1 MKSMNCKP
9 DLYHSTVPK
18 TACIDIGQ
26 LLSSIPASPSLHSE
40 VFKVDDKLIADIYSV
55 VDKILHAPPLYAWF
69 DSNYR
74 TVEQT
79 FTIQVVDDIAYV
91 DVIAD
96 CTVAVNRYKIK
107 DFITQR
113 ISNRP
118 LCLLV
123 QEANRHDKTIQS
135 IFQCLVGARVEAK
148 ESA

>member
-1 MKSMNCKP
+1 MNCKP

-40 VFKVDDKLIADIYSV
+40 LFKLDDNLIAEIYNV
-55 VDKILHAPPLYAWF
+55 VENILRNPPLYAWF

-74 TVEQT
+74 TAERT

-107 DFITQR
+107 DFITQLPTGR
-113 ISNRP
+113 WEPN
-118 LCLLV
+118 L
-123 QEANRHDKTIQS
+123 EAIKNIKIYYDVYS
-135 IFQCLVGARVEAK
+135 
-148 ESA
+148 

>member
-1 MKSMNCKP
+1 MNCKP

-40 VFKVDDKLIADIYSV
+40 LFKVDDNLIAEIYNV
-55 VDKILHAPPLYAWF
+55 VEKILRNPPLYAWF

-74 TVEQT
+74 TAERT
-79 FTIQVVDDIAYV
+79 FTVQVVDDIAYV

-107 DFITQR
+107 DFITQL
-113 ISNRP
+113 P
-118 LCLLV
+118 TGKWEPDL
-123 QEANRHDKTIQS
+123 EAIKNIKIYYDVFS
-135 IFQCLVGARVEAK
+135 
-148 ESA
+148 

>member
-26 LLSSIPASPSLHSE
+26 LLASIPDPPSLHIE
-40 VFKVDDKLIADIYSV
+40 LFKVDDNLIEEIYNV
-55 VDKILHAPPLYAWF
+55 VEKILRNPPLYAWF

-74 TVEQT
+74 TAERT

-107 DFITQR
+107 DFITQLPTGR
-113 ISNRP
+113 WEP
-118 LCLLV
+118 
-123 QEANRHDKTIQS
+123 D
-135 IFQCLVGARVEAK
+135 VEAIK
-148 ESA
+148 NIKIYYDVYS

>member
-1 MKSMNCKP
+1 MNCKP

-40 VFKVDDKLIADIYSV
+40 LFKVDDNLIAEIYNV
-55 VDKILHAPPLYAWF
+55 VEKILRNPPLYAWF

-74 TVEQT
+74 TAERT
-79 FTIQVVDDIAYV
+79 FTIQVVDAIAYV

-107 DFITQR
+107 DFITQLPTGR
-113 ISNRP
+113 WEP
-118 LCLLV
+118 
-123 QEANRHDKTIQS
+123 D
-135 IFQCLVGARVEAK
+135 VEAIK
-148 ESA
+148 NIKIYYDVFS

>member
-1 MKSMNCKP
+1 MRNDHIP
-9 DLYHSTVPK
+9 NSTVPK

-40 VFKVDDKLIADIYSV
+40 LFKVDDNLIAGIYNV
-55 VDKILHAPPLYAWF
+55 VEKILRNPPLYAWF

-74 TVEQT
+74 TAERTFTIQVVDDI

-107 DFITQR
+107 DFITQL
-113 ISNRP
+113 P
-118 LCLLV
+118 TGKWEPDL
-123 QEANRHDKTIQS
+123 EAIKNIKIYYDVFS
-135 IFQCLVGARVEAK
+135 
-148 ESA
+148 

>member
-1 MKSMNCKP
+1 MNCKP

-40 VFKVDDKLIADIYSV
+40 LFKVDDNLIAEIYNV
-55 VDKILHAPPLYAWF
+55 VEKILRNPPLYAWF

-74 TVEQT
+74 TAERT

-91 DVIAD
+91 NVIAD

-107 DFITQR
+107 DFITQLPTDR
-113 ISNRP
+113 WEP
-118 LCLLV
+118 DL
-123 QEANRHDKTIQS
+123 EAIKNINIYYDVFS
-135 IFQCLVGARVEAK
+135 
-148 ESA
+148 

>member
-40 VFKVDDKLIADIYSV
+40 LFKLDDNLIAEIYNV
-55 VDKILHAPPLYAWF
+55 VENILRNPPLYAWF

-74 TVEQT
+74 TAERT

-107 DFITQR
+107 DFITQLPTGR
-113 ISNRP
+113 WEPN
-118 LCLLV
+118 L
-123 QEANRHDKTIQS
+123 EAIKNIKIYYDVYS
-135 IFQCLVGARVEAK
+135 
-148 ESA
+148 

>member
-9 DLYHSTVPK
+9 DLYHSTIPK

-40 VFKVDDKLIADIYSV
+40 LFKVDDTLIAEIYNV
-55 VDKILHAPPLYAWF
+55 VEKILRNPPLYAWF

-74 TVEQT
+74 TAERT

-107 DFITQR
+107 DFITQLPTGR
-113 ISNRP
+113 WEP
-118 LCLLV
+118 DL
-123 QEANRHDKTIQS
+123 EAIKNIKIYYDVYS
-135 IFQCLVGARVEAK
+135 
-148 ESA
+148 

>member
-26 LLSSIPASPSLHSE
+26 LLASIPDPPSLHSE
-40 VFKVDDKLIADIYSV
+40 LFKVDDNLIAEIYNV
-55 VDKILHAPPLYAWF
+55 VEKILRNPPLYAWF

-74 TVEQT
+74 TAERT
-79 FTIQVVDDIAYV
+79 FTIQVVDDIAYI

-107 DFITQR
+107 DFITQLPTGR
-113 ISNRP
+113 WEP
-118 LCLLV
+118 DL
-123 QEANRHDKTIQS
+123 EAIKNIKIYYDVFS
-135 IFQCLVGARVEAK
+135 
-148 ESA
+148 